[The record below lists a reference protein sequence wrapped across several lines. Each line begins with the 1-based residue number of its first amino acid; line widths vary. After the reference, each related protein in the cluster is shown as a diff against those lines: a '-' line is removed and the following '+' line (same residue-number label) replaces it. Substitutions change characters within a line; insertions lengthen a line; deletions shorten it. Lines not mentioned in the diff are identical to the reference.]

1 MTAEMEAND
10 SFSSIFLVS
19 SYMDRI
25 MWCISF
31 FQLTNIKNNFSQN
44 VPPLNVSQLD
54 FVFLF
59 EHFLAFLVSLTLF
72 S

>member
-1 MTAEMEAND
+1 MPTPLPRQEKKKRKKEKITVVDMTAEMEAND

-31 FQLTNIKNNFSQN
+31 FQSDKYQE
-44 VPPLNVSQLD
+44 QL
-54 FVFLF
+54 
-59 EHFLAFLVSLTLF
+59 
-72 S
+72 